1 MFVDVVG
8 PANGMTAT
16 AAAAAG
22 GIVPAAGRRHRK
34 VVGSSSGG
42 RHYGHGDSR
51 SHPAT
56 HSGSVGVQVSG
67 RSSVRVLELVAL
79 GHDRLRFGRR
89 GFGAESA
96 PEGRERARP
105 VARQTAAAPVATA
118 TVATAGA
125 ASQRFVALHLADD
138 AHVST
143 HSRPPPVHIRRLLFH
158 TPPLS
163 KIFFFFDSKNN

>member
-16 AAAAAG
+16 AAAAAAGG

-34 VVGSSSGG
+34 VVGSSGR

-67 RSSVRVLELVAL
+67 GSSVRVLELVAL
-79 GHDRLRFGRR
+79 GHDGLRFGRR

-118 TVATAGA
+118 GAAGA

-138 AHVST
+138 AHVSLT
-143 HSRPPPVHIRRLLFH
+143 HGHRQSIRLLTH
-158 TPPLS
+158 PSPRY
-163 KIFFFFDSKNN
+163 FFFDSLIQNN

>member
-16 AAAAAG
+16 TAAAAG

-34 VVGSSSGG
+34 VVGSSSS

-56 HSGSVGVQVSG
+56 HCGSVGVQVSG

-118 TVATAGA
+118 AGA

-143 HSRPPPVHIRRLLFH
+143 HSRPPPVHIRRLH
-158 TPPLS
+158 TPPLLQD
-163 KIFFFFDSKNN
+163 IFLL